1 MRIVKIENAKIKL
14 ENRFYTI
21 KELEEIVD
29 NLKHLN
35 EGKEKMASRVRQ
47 AVIESYEIYG
57 V

>member
-1 MRIVKIENAKIKL
+1 MKIVKIENAKIKL

-35 EGKEKMASRVRQ
+35 EGKEKLAKRVKQ
-47 AVIESYEIYG
+47 SSSESYEFYG

>member
-1 MRIVKIENAKIKL
+1 MKIIKIENAKIKL

-29 NLKHLN
+29 NLKNLN
-35 EGKEKMASRVRQ
+35 AGKEKLAKRVKKFKD
-47 AVIESYEIYG
+47 ESYEFYG

>member
-29 NLKHLN
+29 KLKHLN
-35 EGKEKMASRVRQ
+35 EGKEKLSARIKQSKQ
-47 AVIESYEIYG
+47 ESYEF
-57 V
+57 

>member
-29 NLKHLN
+29 NLRQLN
-35 EGKEKMASRVRQ
+35 EGKEKLALRAKQ
-47 AVIESYEIYG
+47 AKQESYEFYG

>member
-1 MRIVKIENAKIKL
+1 MKIVKIENAKIKL

-29 NLKHLN
+29 NLRHLS
-35 EGKEKMASRVRQ
+35 EGKEKATQQIRHAQ
-47 AVIESYEIYG
+47 PESYEIYG

>member
-29 NLKHLN
+29 NLRQLN
-35 EGKEKMASRVRQ
+35 EGKEKLAQRVKQ
-47 AVIESYEIYG
+47 AKQESYEFYG

>member
-29 NLKHLN
+29 NLRQLN
-35 EGKEKMASRVRQ
+35 EGKEKLARRVKQ
-47 AVIESYEIYG
+47 SKQESYEFYG